1 MGQILTWKAK
11 EKNVFTRAQ
20 GKKVREKELVLASD
34 CRKIEDE
41 ALMNNVKIKRVQIP
55 SSVTEVGKQSFAN
68 CTALNELCFDNI
80 ERIKQEAFSCCIRVR
95 KAEFSKKLQYIG
107 KGAFFRCKKLETAT
121 FPESV
126 TCVYLAE
133 EVFYGCESLKEIKI
147 PKSVQEIKS
156 RAFYKCLNLE
166 KVEFEE
172 GITQIPTGIFGDTG
186 LKEDEIPDTVTS
198 IGERSR
204 ISIGTSE
211 DWFSGILSNSIKRT
225 GTSGWTA

>member
-1 MGQILTWKAK
+1 MDKTMGQILTWKAK

-107 KGAFFRCKKLETAT
+107 KGAFF
-121 FPESV
+121 SV
-126 TCVYLAE
+126 
-133 EVFYGCESLKEIKI
+133 
-147 PKSVQEIKS
+147 
-156 RAFYKCLNLE
+156 
-166 KVEFEE
+166 
-172 GITQIPTGIFGDTG
+172 
-186 LKEDEIPDTVTS
+186 
-198 IGERSR
+198 
-204 ISIGTSE
+204 
-211 DWFSGILSNSIKRT
+211 
-225 GTSGWTA
+225 

>member
-80 ERIKQEAFSCCIRVR
+80 ERS
-95 KAEFSKKLQYIG
+95 
-107 KGAFFRCKKLETAT
+107 
-121 FPESV
+121 
-126 TCVYLAE
+126 
-133 EVFYGCESLKEIKI
+133 
-147 PKSVQEIKS
+147 
-156 RAFYKCLNLE
+156 
-166 KVEFEE
+166 
-172 GITQIPTGIFGDTG
+172 IFV
-186 LKEDEIPDTVTS
+186 LHQSSE
-198 IGERSR
+198 SR
-204 ISIGTSE
+204 IFQKTAVH
-211 DWFSGILSNSIKRT
+211 WKRCFFSV
-225 GTSGWTA
+225 